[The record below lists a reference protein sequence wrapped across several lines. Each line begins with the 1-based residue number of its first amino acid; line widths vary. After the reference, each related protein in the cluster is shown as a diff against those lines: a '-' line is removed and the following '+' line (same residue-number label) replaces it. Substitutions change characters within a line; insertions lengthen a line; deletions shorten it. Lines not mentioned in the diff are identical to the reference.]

1 MVVTELFINMNVFL
15 FKKNKKWK
23 HFAKIRQLGVGEERA
38 ARPREMQ
45 IRDNQ
50 PPQPQSKM

>member
-15 FKKNKKWK
+15 FKKTKKWK
-23 HFAKIRQLGVGEERA
+23 HFAKIHQLGVGEERA

-50 PPQPQSKM
+50 PPQPQSEM